1 MSEAETYERPDM
13 AGRYYTKTPRGS
25 ALRPARFSAR
35 LGGMRVVPV
44 PCLQDNYAYLL
55 AGGSSTC
62 VVVDPSEA
70 EPVLAALER
79 EGLTLGAIWLTHHHH
94 DHVGGIEDLCDR
106 LGQVPVLGSA
116 YDQQAGR
123 IPRQTQGLTEADTL
137 SFEGAE
143 VRILEIPGH
152 TLGAIAYLVSGY
164 LFSGDTL
171 FCGGC
176 GRVFEGTMPMMQESL
191 AKLRALPID
200 TKVYPGH
207 EYTLSNLRFAASIEP
222 ENRVVQD
229 RKRWAELKRE
239 KNEPTVPGTLTAE
252 RLSNVFLRWDVL
264 EVQEAAKTLGAASAS
279 PADVFGALRKAKDG
293 F

>member
-1 MSEAETYERPDM
+1 
-13 AGRYYTKTPRGS
+13 
-25 ALRPARFSAR
+25 
-35 LGGMRVVPV
+35 MRVLPV
-44 PCLQDNYAYLL
+44 PCLQDNYAYVL
-55 AGGSSTC
+55 AGGSTAC

-70 EPVLAALER
+70 PPVLDALQR

-94 DHVGGIEDLCDR
+94 DHVGGIDELCEK

-116 YDQQAGR
+116 YDQAAGR

-137 SFEGAE
+137 SFEGDE

-152 TLGAIAYLVSGY
+152 TLGAIAYLVSGC

-171 FCGGC
+171 FLAGC
-176 GRVFEGTMPMMQESL
+176 GRVFEGTLPMMQASL

-207 EYTLSNLRFAASIEP
+207 EYTLSNLRFAISIEP
-222 ENRVVQD
+222 DNRVVQD

-239 KNEPTVPGTLTAE
+239 RGDTTVPGTLTAE
-252 RLSNVFLRWDVL
+252 RLSNPFLRWDVA
-264 EVQEAAKTLGAASAS
+264 EVIETAKTLGATDTT
-279 PADVFGALRKAKDG
+279 PAEVFGALRKAKDG

>member
-1 MSEAETYERPDM
+1 
-13 AGRYYTKTPRGS
+13 
-25 ALRPARFSAR
+25 
-35 LGGMRVVPV
+35 MRVLPI
-44 PCLQDNYAYLL
+44 PCLQDNYAYVL
-55 AGGSSTC
+55 AGGSATC

-70 EPVLAALER
+70 APVRQALER

-94 DHVGGIEDLCDR
+94 DHVGGIEELCDQ

-116 YDQQAGR
+116 YDQAQGR

-137 SFEGAE
+137 TFEGEE
-143 VRILEIPGH
+143 VRIFEIPGH
-152 TLGAIAYLVSGY
+152 TLGAIAFLVSGC

-171 FCGGC
+171 FLAGC
-176 GRVFEGTMPMMQESL
+176 GRVFEGTMPMMQASL

-207 EYTLSNLRFAASIEP
+207 EYTLSNLRFALSIEP

-239 KNEPTVPGTLTAE
+239 RGETTVPGSLTAE
-252 RLSNVFLRWDVL
+252 RLSNPFLRWDVP
-264 EVQEAAKTLGAASAS
+264 EVIETATTLGAASPT
-279 PADVFGALRKAKDG
+279 PAEVFGALRKAKDG